1 MDQLLTSDFSDVT
14 LPPLPD
20 VRGMIS
26 GSERRFY
33 YHLTT
38 DVHTGEGQVVE
49 IGTWLGCSTL
59 HLAAGLR
66 DGGRKVGGQ
75 VAKVHAFDDYTWRP
89 GMEVKTNIDLAFGES
104 FMPFFLQNT
113 APLAA
118 HITANAASAAKLG
131 WPRDATGTEDRI
143 EILVVDAPK
152 SWKGMRLLFQQ
163 LSPYFIP
170 GKTIVTLQDYLLFG
184 SFEIAMFAASVAWL
198 TPVWVTREGCSVA
211 FRVGVDATALD
222 DSAARTYRGMTADQ
236 IVALWDRI
244 LRPLPPE
251 ASRKLAPALPLVL
264 WDMGFRDIAE
274 DRAKV
279 MEMDAKSVSY
289 ILSKTKKKEQDA
301 AFAWI
306 RAKLRENMHRI

>member
-1 MDQLLTSDFSDVT
+1 MDQLLTSDFSDVI

-20 VRGMIS
+20 IRGMIS
-26 GSERRFY
+26 QSERRFY
-33 YHLTT
+33 YHLTA
-38 DVHTGEGQVVE
+38 DVHTGAGQVVE

-66 DGGRKVGGQ
+66 DGGRRVGGQ

-89 GMEVKTNIDLAFGES
+89 GMEVKTNINLEFGES
-104 FMPFFLQNT
+104 FLPFFIRNT

-118 HITANAASAAKLG
+118 HITATAASVAQLG
-131 WPRDATGTEDRI
+131 WPREEARAEDRI

-152 SWKGMRLLFQQ
+152 SWKGVRNLFQQ

-170 GKTIVTLQDYLLFG
+170 GKTIITFQDYLLFP
-184 SFEIAMFAASVAWL
+184 SFEIAMFVAYLEWL
-198 TPVWVTREGCSVA
+198 TPVWVTRDGWSVA
-211 FRVGVDATALD
+211 FRVGAEAAPFDDAA
-222 DSAARTYRGMTADQ
+222 SKTYRTMTVEK
-236 IVALWDRI
+236 IVDLWDRI

-251 ASRKLAPALPLVL
+251 ARRKLAPALPLVL
-264 WDMGFRDIAE
+264 WDMGFKDIAE

-279 MEMDAKSVSY
+279 MEMDSQSAAFLLK
-289 ILSKTKKKEQDA
+289 KTEKKKQEE

-306 RAKLRENMHRI
+306 RSKLQENLNRI